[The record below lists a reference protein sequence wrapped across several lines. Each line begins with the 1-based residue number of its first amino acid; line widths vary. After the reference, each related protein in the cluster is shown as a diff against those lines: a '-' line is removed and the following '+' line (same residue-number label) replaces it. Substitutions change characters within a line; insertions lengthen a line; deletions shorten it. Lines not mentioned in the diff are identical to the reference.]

1 MVRIRTAH
9 AGGAAPT
16 MSYQIKLEIF
26 EGPMDLLLHL
36 IKKHELDIYSIP
48 IALITQ
54 QYLEYIELMKSLD
67 MEIAGEFLVMA
78 STLTHIK
85 SRMLL
90 PPPDN
95 PENEEDGVDPRAEL
109 IRRLL
114 EYKSFKE
121 AAGSLSRK
129 EETWSQ
135 VYTRQVEG
143 ASDLPK
149 DEEEPLLFDFHLFD
163 LLAALKDV
171 MARVPDAK
179 FEITPETVSITEKIS
194 QILARLENADSL
206 LFADL
211 FENATSKIQVIGTFL
226 ALLELI
232 KTRVVKAFQI
242 EQFGAIRITKAVTEN
257 QERDTATGNLF
268 G

>member
-1 MVRIRTAH
+1 MH
-9 AGGAAPT
+9 GGARSS

-26 EGPMDLLLHL
+26 EGPMDLLLYL

-54 QYLEYIELMKSLD
+54 QYLEYLELMKSLD
-67 MEIAGEFLVMA
+67 MEIAGDFLVMA

-90 PPPDN
+90 PPSEN
-95 PENEEDGVDPRAEL
+95 PESDEDGVDPQAEL

-121 AAGSLSRK
+121 AAGSLEDK
-129 EETWSQ
+129 EEAWSK
-135 VYTRQVEG
+135 VYTRPAEATPDVH
-143 ASDLPK
+143 K
-149 DEEEPLLFDFHLFD
+149 DDEPLLFDFHLFD
-163 LLAALKDV
+163 LLAALKEV
-171 MARVPDAK
+171 MARVPDAR
-179 FEITPETVSITEKIS
+179 FEITAETVSITEKIS
-194 QILARLENADSL
+194 QILARLEAVDSL
-206 LFADL
+206 LFTDL
-211 FENATSKIQVIGTFL
+211 FEGSTSRIQVIGTFL

-232 KTRVVKAFQI
+232 KTRVIKAVQI
-242 EQFGAIRITKAVTEN
+242 EQFGAIRIMKAVIET
-257 QERDTATGNLF
+257 QDRDTATGNLF

>member
-1 MVRIRTAH
+1 
-9 AGGAAPT
+9 

-54 QYLEYIELMKSLD
+54 QYLEYIDIMKSLD
-67 MEIAGEFLVMA
+67 MEIAGDFLVMA

-85 SRMLL
+85 SKMML
-90 PPPDN
+90 PPPEN
-95 PENEEDGVDPRAEL
+95 PEIDDDGVDPRAEL

-121 AAGSLSRK
+121 AAGSLENK

-135 VYTRQVEG
+135 MYTRAAEAAPDVP
-143 ASDLPK
+143 AD
-149 DEEEPLLFDFHLFD
+149 DEPLLFDFHLFD

-179 FEITPETVSITEKIS
+179 FEITAEAVSITEKIS
-194 QILARLENADSL
+194 QILSRLELVDSL
-206 LFADL
+206 LFSDL
-211 FENATSKIQVIGTFL
+211 FEGSTSRAQVIGTFL

-232 KTRVVKAFQI
+232 KTRVIKAFQV
-242 EQFGAIRITKAVTEN
+242 EEFGAIRIMKSVTDT
-257 QERDTATGNLF
+257 QDKDTATGNLF

>member
-1 MVRIRTAH
+1 
-9 AGGAAPT
+9 

-48 IALITQ
+48 ISLITQ

-67 MEIAGEFLVMA
+67 MEIAGDFLVMA

-85 SRMLL
+85 SKMLL
-90 PPPDN
+90 PPSEN
-95 PENEEDGVDPRAEL
+95 PEKDDDGVDPREEL

-114 EYKSFKE
+114 EYKSFKN
-121 AAGSLSRK
+121 AASSLENK
-129 EETWSQ
+129 EETWSR
-135 VYTRQVEG
+135 VYTRQPET
-143 ASDLPK
+143 APNLPGE
-149 DEEEPLLFDFHLFD
+149 DEPLLFDFHLFD
-163 LLAALKDV
+163 LLAALKEV
-171 MARVPDAK
+171 MARVPDAG
-179 FEITPETVSITEKIS
+179 FEITAETVSITEKIS
-194 QILARLENADSL
+194 LILARLEAVESL

-211 FENATSKIQVIGTFL
+211 FEGNTTRAQVIGTFL

-232 KTRVVKAFQI
+232 KTRVIKVVQV
-242 EQFGAIRITKAVTEN
+242 EQFGAIRIMKAVSEIAA
-257 QERDTATGNLF
+257 RDTATGNLF

>member
-1 MVRIRTAH
+1 
-9 AGGAAPT
+9 

-54 QYLEYIELMKSLD
+54 QYLEYIDLMKSLD
-67 MEIAGEFLVMA
+67 MEIAGDFLVMA

-85 SRMLL
+85 SRMML
-90 PPPDN
+90 PPS
-95 PENEEDGVDPRAEL
+95 EDGTGEDEGVDPRAEL

-121 AAGSLSRK
+121 AAVSLEDR

-135 VYTRQVEG
+135 VYTRSAETAEVP
-143 ASDLPK
+143 ASD
-149 DEEEPLLFDFHLFD
+149 DEPLLFDFHLFD
-163 LLAALKDV
+163 LLAALKEV
-171 MARVPDAK
+171 IARVPDAS
-179 FEITPETVSITEKIS
+179 FEITTEAVSITEKIS
-194 QILARLENADSL
+194 HILARLETENSL
-206 LFADL
+206 LFTDL
-211 FENATSKIQVIGTFL
+211 FAGSSSKAQVIGTFL

-242 EQFGAIRITKAVTEN
+242 EQFGAIRIMKAVLE
-257 QERDTATGNLF
+257 QKDRDTETGNLF

>member
-1 MVRIRTAH
+1 MH
-9 AGGAAPT
+9 EGAQPP

-48 IALITQ
+48 VALITQ
-54 QYLEYIELMKSLD
+54 QYLEYLDLMKSLD
-67 MEIAGEFLVMA
+67 MEIAGDFLVMA

-85 SRMLL
+85 SKMLL
-90 PPPDN
+90 PPPETSDG
-95 PENEEDGVDPRAEL
+95 EDEGADPRAEL

-114 EYKSFKE
+114 EYKSFKD
-121 AAGSLSRK
+121 AAVSLHDK

-135 VYTRQVEG
+135 VYTRS
-143 ASDLPK
+143 SDSESKLPSS
-149 DEEEPLLFDFHLFD
+149 DDEPLLFDFHLFD

-171 MARVPDAK
+171 MARVPEAS
-179 FEITPETVSITEKIS
+179 FEITTEAVSITEKIS
-194 QILARLENADSL
+194 QILARLENADNL
-206 LFADL
+206 LFTDL
-211 FENATSKIQVIGTFL
+211 FENTTSKAQVIGTFL

-232 KTRVVKAFQI
+232 RTRVVKAFQV
-242 EQFGAIRITKAVTEN
+242 EQFGAIRIMKAVTDR
-257 QERDTATGNLF
+257 QDRDTATGNLF

>member
-1 MVRIRTAH
+1 
-9 AGGAAPT
+9 
-16 MSYQIKLEIF
+16 
-26 EGPMDLLLHL
+26 MDLLLHL

-54 QYLEYIELMKSLD
+54 QYLQYIEIMKSLD

-85 SRMLL
+85 SKMLL
-90 PPPDN
+90 PPP
-95 PENEEDGVDPRAEL
+95 ENAEGEEDGVDPRAEL

-121 AAGSLSRK
+121 AAASLESK

-135 VYTRQVEG
+135 VFTRQAET
-143 ASDLPK
+143 APELPA
-149 DEEEPLLFDFHLFD
+149 EEEPLLFDFHLFD
-163 LLAALKDV
+163 LLSALKEV
-171 MARVPDAK
+171 MARVPEAG
-179 FEITPETVSITEKIS
+179 FEITAEAVSITEKIS
-194 QILARLENADSL
+194 QILARLEAVDSL

-211 FENATSKIQVIGTFL
+211 FEGSTSRAQVIGTFL

-232 KTRVVKAFQI
+232 KTRIVKAVQI
-242 EQFGAIRITKAVTEN
+242 EEFGAIRIIKAVTDAPN
-257 QERDTATGNLF
+257 RDMARGNLF

>member
-1 MVRIRTAH
+1 
-9 AGGAAPT
+9 

-54 QYLEYIELMKSLD
+54 QYLEYIDLMKSLD
-67 MEIAGEFLVMA
+67 MEIAGDFLVMA

-85 SRMLL
+85 SKMLL
-90 PPPDN
+90 PPPEN
-95 PENEEDGVDPRAEL
+95 PENDEDGIDPRAEL

-114 EYKSFKE
+114 EYKSFKD
-121 AAGSLSRK
+121 AAGSLEGK
-129 EETWSQ
+129 EETWSHM
-135 VYTRQVEG
+135 YTRAAE
-143 ASDLPK
+143 ASPDVPA
-149 DEEEPLLFDFHLFD
+149 DDEPLLFDFHLFD

-179 FEITPETVSITEKIS
+179 FEITAEAVSITEKIS
-194 QILARLENADSL
+194 QILSRLEVVDSL
-206 LFADL
+206 LFSDL
-211 FENATSKIQVIGTFL
+211 FEGSTSKAQVIGTFL

-232 KTRVVKAFQI
+232 KTRVIKAFQV
-242 EQFGAIRITKAVTEN
+242 EQFGAIRIMKSVT
-257 QERDTATGNLF
+257 DTQNKDTSTGNLF

>member
-1 MVRIRTAH
+1 
-9 AGGAAPT
+9 

-54 QYLEYIELMKSLD
+54 QYLEYIEFMKSLD

-85 SRMLL
+85 SKMML
-90 PPPDN
+90 PPLEN
-95 PENEEDGVDPRAEL
+95 PEGEDDGVDPQAEL

-114 EYKSFKE
+114 EYKSLKE
-121 AAGSLSRK
+121 AAGSLENK
-129 EETWSQ
+129 EETWSH
-135 VYTRQVEG
+135 VYTRQAETAAANVP
-143 ASDLPK
+143 D
-149 DEEEPLLFDFHLFD
+149 DEPLLFDFHLFD

-171 MARVPDAK
+171 MAR
-179 FEITPETVSITEKIS
+179 TPEASFDITTESISITEKIS
-194 QILARLENADSL
+194 QILARLEITDSV

-211 FENATSKIQVIGTFL
+211 FEGNTTKPQVIGTFL

-232 KTRVVKAFQI
+232 KTRIVKAFQI
-242 EQFGAIRITKAVTEN
+242 EQFGAIRIMKAVLDT
-257 QERDTATGNLF
+257 QDRDTATGNLF

>member
-1 MVRIRTAH
+1 
-9 AGGAAPT
+9 

-85 SRMLL
+85 SKMLL
-90 PPPDN
+90 PPSEN
-95 PENEEDGVDPRAEL
+95 PELDDDGVDPQEEL

-121 AAGSLSRK
+121 AAVSLESK
-129 EETWSQ
+129 EETWSR
-135 VYTRQVEG
+135 VYTRAAEAAPDAPVE
-143 ASDLPK
+143 D
-149 DEEEPLLFDFHLFD
+149 EPLLFDFHLFD

-171 MARVPDAK
+171 MARVPDAR
-179 FEITPETVSITEKIS
+179 FEITSESVSITEKIS
-194 QILARLENADSL
+194 QILSRLEAVDSM

-211 FENATSKIQVIGTFL
+211 FENSTSKAQVIGTFL
-226 ALLELI
+226 ALLELM
-232 KTRVVKAFQI
+232 KTRIVKAFQV
-242 EQFGAIRITKAVTEN
+242 EQFGAIRIMKSVTETQSRN
-257 QERDTATGNLF
+257 QDTATGNLF

>member
-1 MVRIRTAH
+1 
-9 AGGAAPT
+9 

-54 QYLEYIELMKSLD
+54 QYLEYLDLMKSLD

-85 SRMLL
+85 SKMML
-90 PPPDN
+90 PPSEN
-95 PENEEDGVDPRAEL
+95 PELDDDGVDPQAEL

-114 EYKSFKE
+114 EYKSYKE
-121 AAGSLSRK
+121 AAVSLEDK

-135 VYTRQVEG
+135 IYTRPAE
-143 ASDLPK
+143 APADIPA
-149 DEEEPLLFDFHLFD
+149 DDEPLLFDFHLFD
-163 LLAALKDV
+163 LLAALKDI
-171 MARVPDAK
+171 MARTPESK
-179 FEITPETVSITEKIS
+179 FEITAESVSITEKIS
-194 QILARLENADSL
+194 QILARLETVDNM

-211 FENATSKIQVIGTFL
+211 FEGSSSKAQVIGTFL

-232 KTRVVKAFQI
+232 KTRIVKAFQI
-242 EQFGAIRITKAVTEN
+242 EQFGAIRIMKSVTETGD
-257 QERDTATGNLF
+257 RDTATGNLF

>member
-1 MVRIRTAH
+1 
-9 AGGAAPT
+9 

-85 SRMLL
+85 SKMML
-90 PPPDN
+90 PPP
-95 PENEEDGVDPRAEL
+95 ENLEGEEDGVDPQAEL

-121 AAGSLSRK
+121 AAGSLENK
-129 EETWSQ
+129 EETWSK
-135 VYTRQVEG
+135 VFMRQSEISPPVTAG
-143 ASDLPK
+143 GMD
-149 DEEEPLLFDFHLFD
+149 DEPLLFDFHLFD

-171 MARVPDAK
+171 MARIPDAS
-179 FEITPETVSITEKIS
+179 FDVTSDSVSITDKIS
-194 QILARLENADSL
+194 HILMRLEAMDSL

-211 FENATSKIQVIGTFL
+211 FEGSNTKPQVIATFL

-242 EQFGAIRITKAVTEN
+242 EQFGAIRIMKAVTEPRD
-257 QERDTATGNLF
+257 RDTTTGYLF

>member
-1 MVRIRTAH
+1 
-9 AGGAAPT
+9 
-16 MSYQIKLEIF
+16 MSYQIKLEVF

-54 QYLEYIELMKSLD
+54 QYLEYIELMKNLD
-67 MEIAGEFLVMA
+67 MEIAGDFLVMA

-85 SRMLL
+85 SRMML
-90 PPPDN
+90 PPSENPDSD
-95 PENEEDGVDPRAEL
+95 EEGPDPQAEL

-114 EYKSFKE
+114 EYKSYKE
-121 AAGSLSRK
+121 AALSLEDK

-135 VYTRQVEG
+135 VYTRPAETTPDVPAE
-143 ASDLPK
+143 D
-149 DEEEPLLFDFHLFD
+149 EPLLFDFHLFD

-171 MARVPDAK
+171 MVRVPDEK
-179 FEITPETVSITEKIS
+179 FEITAETVSITEKIS
-194 QILARLENADSL
+194 QLLSRLEAVDSL

-211 FENATSKIQVIGTFL
+211 FEGSTSKAQVIGTFL
-226 ALLELI
+226 ALLELV
-232 KTRVVKAFQI
+232 KTRVVKAFQV
-242 EQFGAIRITKAVTEN
+242 EQFGAIRIMKAVI
-257 QERDTATGNLF
+257 ERQQDQDTATGNLF

>member
-1 MVRIRTAH
+1 
-9 AGGAAPT
+9 

-54 QYLEYIELMKSLD
+54 QYLEYIDLMKSLD
-67 MEIAGEFLVMA
+67 MEIAGDFLVMA

-85 SRMLL
+85 SRMML
-90 PPPDN
+90 PPSEDPSAED
-95 PENEEDGVDPRAEL
+95 DGVDPRAEL

-121 AAGSLSRK
+121 AAVSLEDR

-135 VYTRQVEG
+135 VYTRSSEAAPELP
-143 ASDLPK
+143 ASD
-149 DEEEPLLFDFHLFD
+149 DEPLLFDFHLFD
-163 LLAALKDV
+163 LLTALREV
-171 MARVPDAK
+171 MARVPDAA
-179 FEITPETVSITEKIS
+179 FEITAEAVSITEKIS
-194 QILARLENADSL
+194 HILARLEMENSL
-206 LFADL
+206 LFTDL
-211 FENATSKIQVIGTFL
+211 FEGSTSKAQVIGTFL

-242 EQFGAIRITKAVTEN
+242 EQFGAIRIMKSVTE
-257 QERDTATGNLF
+257 QKDPDTETGNLF

>member
-1 MVRIRTAH
+1 
-9 AGGAAPT
+9 

-90 PPPDN
+90 PPAEN
-95 PENEEDGVDPRAEL
+95 PEADEDGVDPRAEL

-114 EYKSFKE
+114 EYKSFKD
-121 AAGSLSRK
+121 AAGSLSEK

-135 VYTRQVEG
+135 VYARQAEAAPEV
-143 ASDLPK
+143 PK
-149 DEEEPLLFDFHLFD
+149 DDDPLLFDFHLFD

-171 MARVPDAK
+171 MARVPDAN

-194 QILARLENADSL
+194 QILARLETIDSV

-211 FENATSKIQVIGTFL
+211 FENTTSRIQVIGTFL

-242 EQFGAIRITKAVTEN
+242 EQFGAIRIMKAVMEN
-257 QERDTATGNLF
+257 QDRDTATGNLF

>member
-1 MVRIRTAH
+1 ML
-9 AGGAAPT
+9 GGAQPP

-54 QYLEYIELMKSLD
+54 QYLEYIDLMKSLD
-67 MEIAGEFLVMA
+67 MEIAGDFLVMA

-85 SRMLL
+85 SKMLL
-90 PPPDN
+90 PPPEN
-95 PENEEDGVDPRAEL
+95 PESEEDGVDPRAEL

-114 EYKSFKE
+114 EYKSFKD
-121 AAGSLSRK
+121 AAGSLEGK
-129 EETWSQ
+129 EETWSRM
-135 VYTRQVEG
+135 YTRAAEAAPDVP
-143 ASDLPK
+143 AD
-149 DEEEPLLFDFHLFD
+149 DEPLLFDFHLFD

-179 FEITPETVSITEKIS
+179 FEITAEAVSITEKIS
-194 QILARLENADSL
+194 QILSRLEVVDSL
-206 LFADL
+206 LFSDL
-211 FENATSKIQVIGTFL
+211 FEGSTSKAQVIGTFL

-232 KTRVVKAFQI
+232 KTRVIKAFQV
-242 EQFGAIRITKAVTEN
+242 EQFGAIRIMKSVTDAQN
-257 QERDTATGNLF
+257 KDTATGNLF

>member
-1 MVRIRTAH
+1 
-9 AGGAAPT
+9 

-54 QYLEYIELMKSLD
+54 QYLEYLELMKSLD

-90 PPPDN
+90 PPPEN
-95 PENEEDGVDPRAEL
+95 PDADEEGVDPRAEL

-121 AAGSLSRK
+121 AAGSLGGK

-135 VYTRQVEG
+135 VYTRQAETAPDVP
-143 ASDLPK
+143 AD
-149 DEEEPLLFDFHLFD
+149 DEPLLFDFHLFD
-163 LLAALKDV
+163 LLSALKDV
-171 MARVPDAK
+171 MARVPDAQ
-179 FEITPETVSITEKIS
+179 FEVTAETVSITEKIS
-194 QILARLENADSL
+194 QILARLETVDSV

-211 FENATSKIQVIGTFL
+211 FEGSTSRLQVIGTFL

-232 KTRVVKAFQI
+232 KTRAAKVFQV
-242 EQFGAIRITKAVTEN
+242 EQFGAIRIMKAVMDSQTRD
-257 QERDTATGNLF
+257 RDTATGNLF

>member
-1 MVRIRTAH
+1 
-9 AGGAAPT
+9 
-16 MSYQIKLEIF
+16 MSYQIKLEVF

-67 MEIAGEFLVMA
+67 MEIAGDFLVMA

-85 SRMLL
+85 SRMML
-90 PPPDN
+90 PPSESPAGD
-95 PENEEDGVDPRAEL
+95 EDGPDPQAEL

-114 EYKSFKE
+114 EYKSYKD
-121 AAGSLSRK
+121 AARTLEDR

-135 VYTRQVEG
+135 VYTRPSETTP
-143 ASDLPK
+143 DLPAE
-149 DEEEPLLFDFHLFD
+149 DEPLLFDFHLFD

-171 MARVPDAK
+171 MARVPDAD
-179 FEITPETVSITEKIS
+179 FEVTAETVSITEKIS
-194 QILARLENADSL
+194 QILSRLEAVDNM
-206 LFADL
+206 LFTDL
-211 FENATSKIQVIGTFL
+211 FEGSASKVQVIGTFL
-226 ALLELI
+226 ALLELV
-232 KTRVVKAFQI
+232 KTRVIKAFQV
-242 EQFGAIRITKAVTEN
+242 EQFGAIRIMKAVTEIRD
-257 QERDTATGNLF
+257 RDTATGNLF